1 MSQDSI
7 LILNGP
13 NLNLLGKR
21 EPTVY
26 GNKSFDEFFVE
37 LKSKFPDI
45 NLIYQQS
52 NVEGELINFIHQ
64 YGFDVKGIVFNPGAY
79 THTSV
84 ALRDAIQAV
93 STPVVEVHI
102 SQVHAREEFRH
113 ISHVGAVCKGT
124 ISGLG
129 LEGYVYAINYLIHIG
144 R

>member
-1 MSQDSI
+1 MSQPSI

-26 GNKSFDEFFVE
+26 GTLSFEDFFKE
-37 LKSKFPDI
+37 LQNRYPSV

-52 NVEGELINFIHQ
+52 NIEGELINTIHQ
-64 YGFDVKGIVFNPGAY
+64 YGFEVKGIVFNPGAY

-84 ALRDAIQAV
+84 ALRDAIQAIV
-93 STPVVEVHI
+93 SPVVEVHI

-113 ISHVGAVCKGT
+113 VSHIGAVSKGT

-129 LEGYVYAINYLIHIG
+129 LQGYVYAIDFLLNLG
-144 R
+144 N